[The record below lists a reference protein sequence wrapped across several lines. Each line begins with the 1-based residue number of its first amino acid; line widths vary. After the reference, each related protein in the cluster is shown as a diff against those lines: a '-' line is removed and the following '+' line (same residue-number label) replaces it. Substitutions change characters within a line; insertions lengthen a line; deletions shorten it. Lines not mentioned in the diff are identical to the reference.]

1 MNTPLYHYCSGETF
15 LNIIKNKTIRLS
27 DISKS
32 NDYIETKWLIE
43 YIEEEIIRQ
52 YKEEPFFKGQL
63 IYGLDE
69 TTTLELIIKS
79 IKERTLERSEA
90 LFYAACFSEEG
101 DKLSQWRGY
110 ADDGYGLSI
119 GFNSD
124 SLKTL
129 ISKEESIKLLRVDY
143 PDQNNNSYSAQ
154 IREHSKDIIESI
166 LYAIETGD
174 TKKLF
179 SGETYAID
187 IFHELSSRIF
197 IQKSIKFKNPAFKEE
212 AEWRIVFDDEIDK
225 YANWED
231 WYDEVE
237 DKSALQGEIATLFP
251 NGLQFKA
258 YRNKIVSF
266 FDLSFKG
273 YEESIVKEIVI
284 GPKSDIQEGDIYQ
297 LLSYYGY
304 EATDIKIIK
313 SKSTY
318 R

>member
-1 MNTPLYHYCSGETF
+1 MSVPLFHYCSSETF

-32 NDYIETKWLIE
+32 NDYKETKWLLE
-43 YIEEEIIRQ
+43 YIEGEIVRQ
-52 YKEEPFFKGQL
+52 FKEQPFFKGQL
-63 IYGLDE
+63 IYALDE
-69 TTTLELIIKS
+69 ITTLELLVKS
-79 IKERTLERSEA
+79 IKERMLERSEE
-90 LFYAACFSEEG
+90 LFYVACFSEEG

-110 ADDGYGLSI
+110 ADDGCGLSI
-119 GFNSD
+119 GFSID

-129 ISKEESIKLLRVDY
+129 INKEESLKLFKVEY
-143 PDQNNNSYSAQ
+143 PEQDNNSSSAQ
-154 IREHSKDIIESI
+154 IRKHSKDIVESI
-166 LYAIETGD
+166 LCAITMGD

-179 SGETYAID
+179 SRETYAID
-187 IFHELSSRIF
+187 VFHELSSRIF
-197 IQKSIKFKNPAFKEE
+197 IQESIRFKNPAFKEE
-212 AEWRIVFDDEIDK
+212 AEWRIVFDDEVDK

-237 DKSALQGEIATLFP
+237 DTSLLHGEIAALFP
-251 NGLQFKA
+251 HGLQFKA

-273 YEESIVKEIVI
+273 HEEAIINEIII

-304 EATDIKIIK
+304 AAADIKIN
-313 SKSTY
+313 
-318 R
+318 